1 LSGIAGISLGRAHA
15 LATFIAQEVRRIGAP
30 IEQLT
35 PLGGLRRYAPSVE
48 HVSLL
53 AVAEADAHGEV
64 FNALAGMGG
73 PATVL
78 NRSRSRIALVTE
90 RGPVEVHLATSDS
103 AGVRTGVVQNGV
115 TQSRH
120 RPSDQ
125 KPRLRHRLRQRQ
137 AAARRQHMTC
147 ATEEELY
154 EYLGLAYVPPELR
167 EGTDELDLAERDALP
182 ALVTPQHIKGDL
194 HTHTSWSDGRDSV
207 EQMVQ
212 TAHGLGYEYLAITDH
227 SERSAAQRTL
237 GPGTIARQRADID
250 AAREHA
256 PGLDFL
262 HGVEVEIMP
271 DGRLDFDDGVL
282 AQFDIVLASL
292 HDGAGHDGRPPAR
305 PLPAGDRPPLRE
317 RDHPSRQP
325 DTRRPPGYDLD
336 FDRLFEAAARSGTA
350 VEVDG
355 SPNHLDLDGALAR
368 RATASGAMLT
378 IDSDAH
384 RHDALGRQLQ
394 FGVGTARRG
403 WVQPEQVLN
412 TRGAS
417 AVRAFVAAKRPA
429 GPAARRRS
437 APTGSAAS
445 RPC

>member
-73 PATVL
+73 RPTVL

-103 AGVRTGVVQNGV
+103 AGSALAWYTGSPSHVTGLQTRSRAYGIAFDNG
-115 TQSRH
+115 
-120 RPSDQ
+120 
-125 KPRLRHRLRQRQ
+125 RLRRGGQRM
-137 AAARRQHMTC
+137 RC

-154 EYLGLAYVPPELR
+154 DYLGLSYVPPELR

-182 ALVTPQHIKGDL
+182 MLVTPQHIKGDL

-212 TAHGLGYEYLAITDH
+212 AAHALGYEYLAITDH
-227 SERSAAQRTL
+227 SERSAAHRTL
-237 GPGTIARQRADID
+237 GPEDIARQRAEID

-256 PGLDFL
+256 PGVDIL

-271 DGRLDFDDGVL
+271 DGHLDFPDELL

-292 HDGAGHDGRPPAR
+292 HDSAGHDGRR
-305 PLPAGDRPPLRE
+305 LLDRYLRAI
-317 RDHPSRQP
+317 DHPLVNVITHPANRTP
-325 DTRRPPGYDLD
+325 GGHPGYDLD

-368 RATASGAMLT
+368 RAAASGAMLT

-417 AVRAFVAAKRPA
+417 AVRSFVAAKRPA
-429 GPAARRRS
+429 GGP
-437 APTGSAAS
+437 
-445 RPC
+445 RP

>member
-1 LSGIAGISLGRAHA
+1 LSGIAGISLGRAYA
-15 LATFIAQEVRRIGAP
+15 LATFIAQELRRIGAP

-53 AVAEADAHGEV
+53 AVARPNAHDEV
-64 FNALAGMGG
+64 VNALASLGG
-73 PATVL
+73 RPTVL
-78 NRSRSRIALVTE
+78 NRSRARIALVTE

-103 AGVRTGVVQNGV
+103 AGSALAWYTGSPGHISLLQARSRAYGIVFDNG
-115 TQSRH
+115 
-120 RPSDQ
+120 
-125 KPRLRHRLRQRQ
+125 RLRRAGQR
-137 AAARRQHMTC
+137 MTC
-147 ATEEELY
+147 PTEEEFY
-154 EYLGLAYVPPELR
+154 DYLGLAYVPPELR

-182 ALVTPQHIKGDL
+182 ALVTPRHIKGDL

-207 EQMVQ
+207 EQMVRA
-212 TAHGLGYEYLAITDH
+212 AHALGYEYLAITDH
-227 SERSAAQRTL
+227 SERSAALRTL
-237 GPGTIARQRADID
+237 GPEDIARQRADID

-256 PGLDFL
+256 PGLDIL

-271 DGRLDFDDGVL
+271 DGRLDFADEVL

-292 HDGAGHDGRPPAR
+292 HDGAGHDGPR
-305 PLPAGDRPPLRE
+305 LLDRYLRAV
-317 RDHPSRQP
+317 DHPLVNVITHPANRTP
-325 DTRRPPGYDLD
+325 GGHPGYDLD

-368 RATASGAMLT
+368 RATACGAMLT

-412 TRGAS
+412 TRGAP
-417 AVRAFVAAKRPA
+417 AVRAFVAAKRPGG
-429 GPAARRRS
+429 GP
-437 APTGSAAS
+437 
-445 RPC
+445 RP